1 VNIVNKKRQDRIKEY
16 NTKMKTAK
24 IKGTDELK
32 HKNFKELDTKAL
44 IGVVPYFFAEFKA
57 FYTF

>member
-1 VNIVNKKRQDRIKEY
+1 MKEAK
-16 NTKMKTAK
+16 TKD
-24 IKGTDELK
+24 GELK